1 MKKKLYL
8 YVTKDE
14 YELPL
19 VVEETAAALAG
30 KVGTTPNVVYS
41 GISREL
47 RGGPRSR
54 FKKVE
59 VVDDGPE

>member
-8 YVTKDE
+8 YVSDDE

-19 VVEETAAALAG
+19 VVEETATELARKTG
-30 KVGTTPNVVYS
+30 KTPDAVYS
-41 GISREL
+41 GISHEMH
-47 RGGPRSR
+47 GGPHSR

-59 VVDDGPE
+59 VEEDE